1 MAIDNLFPDPV
12 KIYRILK
19 KTIPSLK
26 NLNQDIMN
34 RLCSKKM
41 SSDFWWAMTGEFAIK
56 AHYITLVSAKDPRFL
71 IDINNSSEDLIDDK
85 RISSALVSLVGRDVI
100 IGAENNYKQGLVN
113 DVSAD
118 TLLIED
124 EKVHF
129 LESIKQIEGRL
140 AHPFNKLTRV
150 LHLLRLLRIK
160 TFSLLKETTKLN
172 LHIRKKNI
180 DSLNFLKP
188 VPGLE
193 FENAFLAILPKNFLM
208 NFPSWFVYLSE
219 KIVGKNHK
227 WVTYFGL
234 ELNLYQRILIAISYE
249 KFGEKNIKIVGHGC
263 IIGDLDFWYLY
274 RFSLFP
280 ELKLQTLN
288 VDLILPDSKN
298 SKVTNG
304 ILFCPTAL
312 PWFVGFVSLKH
323 FRALIQVYRKAVDL
337 LAEGARN
344 GKNIKIRYKD
354 YKWLRGYVGQFSIAE
369 CDIPV
374 ESKNFEDSYK
384 QYSTI
389 VSIPY
394 GTIAAKCVSSNIS
407 CLIYHQPIS
416 PTDKDTHLEL
426 CKTPGVYT
434 NENQFLDQLK
444 KIIENLPIK
453 ENY

>member
-1 MAIDNLFPDPV
+1 MITDNFFSDTV
-12 KIYRILK
+12 KMYRTLK
-19 KTIPSLK
+19 KTIPLLK

-34 RLCSKKM
+34 RLCSKKK

-71 IDINNSSEDLIDDK
+71 IDISNSSEDFIEDK

-100 IGAENNYKQGLVN
+100 IGDENNYKQSLVN

-124 EKVHF
+124 EQIHF
-129 LESIKQIEGRL
+129 SESIKKIEGRL
-140 AHPFNKLTRV
+140 THPFNKLTRV

-160 TFSLLKETTKLN
+160 TFSLLKEITKLN
-172 LHIRKKNI
+172 PYIGKKNT

-188 VPGLE
+188 VLGLE

-234 ELNLYQRILIAISYE
+234 ELNLYQRILIAICYE
-249 KFGEKNIKIVGHGC
+249 KFGGKNIKIVGHGA
-263 IIGDLDFWYLY
+263 IIGDMDFHHLY

-280 ELKLQTLN
+280 ELKLQTLS

-298 SKVTNG
+298 SKVANG
-304 ILFCPTAL
+304 ILFCPMAL
-312 PWFVGFVSLKH
+312 PWFTGFVSLKH
-323 FRALIQVYRKAVDL
+323 FRVLMQVYRKAVDL
-337 LAEGARN
+337 LLEGVRN
-344 GKNIKIRYKD
+344 GKNIKIRYKNN
-354 YKWLRGYVGQFSIAE
+354 KWFRGYLGQFSIAE
-369 CDIPV
+369 CDIAI
-374 ESKNFEDSYK
+374 ESKNFEDAYK

-394 GTIAAKCVSSNIS
+394 GTIAAKCVASNIS

-416 PTDKDTHLEL
+416 PTDKDAHLEL

-453 ENY
+453 KNY